1 MTIEDRERNMD
12 TGVYKAPSLSLRP
25 ADVRMSNS
33 GGSEQDVGHAPKHK
47 TTTDPSRPLK
57 ALIVEDDALI
67 AYDLQMMLTDLDV
80 EVVGIAMTEREAA
93 RLAALHQPDF
103 ATMDVV
109 LRGECNGIDTAIRI
123 YQTHGIRSLFVTGN
137 VSPAARLRGAAA
149 KPLHWLAKPIG
160 FHNLKEI
167 VRQFR
172 EDDPGV

>member
-1 MTIEDRERNMD
+1 MTIKDRERNMD

-33 GGSEQDVGHAPKHK
+33 GGLEKDVGHAPKRK
-47 TTTDPSRPLK
+47 ATTDPSRPLK

-67 AYDLQMMLTDLDV
+67 AYD
-80 EVVGIAMTEREAA
+80 
-93 RLAALHQPDF
+93 HPDDAHRSGRRGCRHRHDRKRSRKACCPASAGF
-103 ATMDVV
+103 CDNGCL

-149 KPLHWLAKPIG
+149 KPLHWLAKPTG